1 MLKSSVNMN
10 FTPSKEEQAKIGK
23 YLRELDDI
31 IPLHQREYGMK
42 GGKVNS
48 SSITNASLSPHLD
61 FRVPG

>member
-31 IPLHQREYGMK
+31 IPLHQREYKTKTK
-42 GGKVNS
+42 GDK
-48 SSITNASLSPHLD
+48 NANNNTRDKPIS
-61 FRVPG
+61 